1 VRVALSEDQ
10 LALRDELRA
19 YLAQLLS
26 PHVRDELGGA
36 HATSYH
42 YHGPASRKVIRQ
54 MGADGWLGLGWP
66 KEYGGRGSSFI
77 EHYIFIDECR
87 RADAPV
93 PFVTINTVGPT
104 LIRFGSSEQKE
115 RFLPE
120 ILRGEIE
127 FSIGYTEPGAGTD
140 LASLRTRA
148 VRDGDSYVINGQKI
162 FTTGAQDADYI
173 WLAARTDPDAPK
185 HKGISI
191 LIVPVGAS
199 GVKIT
204 PIEMMDDHR
213 SNAVFFEDVRV
224 PVDAVVGG
232 ENEGWRLVTTQLN
245 HERVALAC
253 SGKPEELL
261 QQVLAWARE
270 TPTPEGGRVID
281 RPWVRLTLAR
291 CRARLEAL
299 RLLNWRL
306 AWELTTEHLNA
317 ADASTVKVF
326 GTELFVEVYH
336 AMMEVLGVEAVLER
350 GTPGAPLF
358 GLIEQM
364 YRWAYINTFGGGVNE
379 IQREIIATAGL
390 GMPRGAR

>member
-1 VRVALSEDQ
+1 MRVALSDEQ

-19 YLAQLLS
+19 YLAKLLT
-26 PHVRDELGGA
+26 PEIREELGAG
-36 HATSYH
+36 TSYH
-42 YHGPASRKVIRQ
+42 YHGAPYRKLIRQ

-77 EHYIFIDECR
+77 EHYIYIDECR

-93 PFVTINTVGPT
+93 PFVTINTIGPT
-104 LIRFGSSEQKE
+104 LMRFGSPDQKE
-115 RFLPE
+115 QFLRP

-148 VRDGDSYVINGQKI
+148 VPDGDGYVINGQKV
-162 FTTGAQDADYI
+162 FTTQAHWSDYI
-173 WLAARTDPDAPK
+173 WLAARTNSDVPK

-191 LIVPVGAS
+191 LIVPTSAP

-204 PIEMMDDHR
+204 PIETMDDHR
-213 SNAVFFEDVRV
+213 SNAVYFEDVRV
-224 PVDAVVGG
+224 PAEAVVGG
-232 ENEGWRLVTTQLN
+232 ENEGWRLITAQLN

-261 QQVLAWARE
+261 ERVVAWARS
-270 TPTPEGGRVID
+270 TPSPGGGRIID
-281 RPWVRLTLAR
+281 RPWVQITLAR
-291 CRARLEAL
+291 CRAKLEAL

-326 GTELFVEVYH
+326 GTELFVEVYR
-336 AMMEVLGVEAVLER
+336 AMMEVLGEAGALKA
-350 GTPGAPLF
+350 GSPGAALE

-379 IQREIIATAGL
+379 VQREIIATAGL
-390 GMPRGAR
+390 GMPRGQR